1 MGGIYLDYNQI
12 ENILLSFGLEKH
24 SNSEG
29 THFTFYKGNNHR
41 IIFERL
47 RPLKN
52 GGAGGYLYAVV
63 LDDYKNKCSKN
74 GHICI
79 SKMSNETELRNLVKS
94 VVNYFDSIY

>member
-1 MGGIYLDYNQI
+1 LDYNQI
-12 ENILLSFGLEKH
+12 EKILLSFGLEEH

-29 THFTFYKGNNHR
+29 THFTFNKGNNHR

-63 LDDYKNKCSKN
+63 LNDYKHKCSKN
-74 GHICI
+74 GHICVRNI
-79 SKMSNETELRNLVKS
+79 GNQIELRNLIEQVIK
-94 VVNYFDSIY
+94 YFDTIY